1 MDTLTPSTATPPA
14 SGHSAPPGNEEAVPF
29 DEGHQRQLFEAL
41 DSVPDASLDYLHDL
55 ARSSAARL
63 AEFVETFFRRRAA
76 QREALVAAAALA
88 ETKTAELRAAGYV
101 EGELRQAAI
110 DGELESVTQLLA
122 LGLDPDAAAEM
133 LADWRPLQY
142 AAQHG
147 NTQICTVLVEHR
159 ADVMARDRN
168 GETALMQAA
177 YWGHVETAA
186 ELAQLEKLAPA
197 GAQQSVAPA
206 CVVLDASPVPWD
218 SEKSVSIICSAP
230 EFSRCGD
237 KVMVGLFQM
246 CDAFSEHVKFGY
258 DWGGSVT
265 AEAAD
270 KNEDRTVYDC
280 CHSLA
285 CTVGTGPGQCAIR
298 GRPIRGPVDW
308 SNPKSVAGSMWFPKY
323 KTKVMGAI
331 QAEAQRAGIE
341 YIEMVVINGGPVSQ
355 LEKRTMPHIITGS
368 IADLQKKGMDIG
380 LAGQGK
386 AISVF
391 MRPMEYDEFFPR
403 FHHVE
408 SAGTTSGGCV
418 DLSHHHLK
426 AGNATALAWFLAT
439 SAGAAL
445 SDSLTSFI
453 CNLQVD

>member
-101 EGELRQAAI
+101 EGELRKAAI

-177 YWGHVETAA
+177 YWGHAETAA
-186 ELAQLEKLAPA
+186 ELARLEKLAPA

-206 CVVLDASPVPWD
+206 
-218 SEKSVSIICSAP
+218 
-230 EFSRCGD
+230 
-237 KVMVGLFQM
+237 
-246 CDAFSEHVKFGY
+246 
-258 DWGGSVT
+258 
-265 AEAAD
+265 
-270 KNEDRTVYDC
+270 
-280 CHSLA
+280 
-285 CTVGTGPGQCAIR
+285 
-298 GRPIRGPVDW
+298 
-308 SNPKSVAGSMWFPKY
+308 
-323 KTKVMGAI
+323 
-331 QAEAQRAGIE
+331 
-341 YIEMVVINGGPVSQ
+341 
-355 LEKRTMPHIITGS
+355 
-368 IADLQKKGMDIG
+368 
-380 LAGQGK
+380 
-386 AISVF
+386 
-391 MRPMEYDEFFPR
+391 
-403 FHHVE
+403 
-408 SAGTTSGGCV
+408 
-418 DLSHHHLK
+418 
-426 AGNATALAWFLAT
+426 
-439 SAGAAL
+439 
-445 SDSLTSFI
+445 
-453 CNLQVD
+453 

>member
-14 SGHSAPPGNEEAVPF
+14 SGDSAPPGNEEAVPF

-76 QREALVAAAALA
+76 QREALVAAAAMA

-159 ADVMARDRN
+159 ADVLARDRN

-177 YWGHVETAA
+177 YWGHAETVD
-186 ELAQLEKLAPA
+186 ELARLEKLATG
-197 GAQQSVAPA
+197 GAQQSLAPA

-218 SEKSVSIICSAP
+218 SENSVSIICSAP

-246 CDAFSEHVKFGY
+246 CDAFSQHVKFGY

-270 KNEDRTVYDC
+270 KNEDRTVYD
-280 CHSLA
+280 
-285 CTVGTGPGQCAIR
+285 
-298 GRPIRGPVDW
+298 
-308 SNPKSVAGSMWFPKY
+308 
-323 KTKVMGAI
+323 
-331 QAEAQRAGIE
+331 
-341 YIEMVVINGGPVSQ
+341 
-355 LEKRTMPHIITGS
+355 
-368 IADLQKKGMDIG
+368 
-380 LAGQGK
+380 
-386 AISVF
+386 
-391 MRPMEYDEFFPR
+391 
-403 FHHVE
+403 
-408 SAGTTSGGCV
+408 
-418 DLSHHHLK
+418 
-426 AGNATALAWFLAT
+426 
-439 SAGAAL
+439 
-445 SDSLTSFI
+445 
-453 CNLQVD
+453 